1 MLLVP
6 RVAFATACSAAALN
20 QGQLLMS
27 WLCSRRTMLTSSLP
41 TYRGFVSHRYGA
53 FPTMPC
59 ERDACGRLGERR
71 RLACGRASLD
81 PDCASA
87 SSWLHC
93 AAPAGGYCRSSSL
106 CRQPALENVRETA
119 RERRGVGELFAF
131 DDSGLVEKKPG
142 KFGKLV

>member
-71 RLACGRASLD
+71 RLACGRASPL
-81 PDCASA
+81 SGG
-87 SSWLHC
+87 
-93 AAPAGGYCRSSSL
+93 APSRGGGGEGTRP
-106 CRQPALENVRETA
+106 PACKA
-119 RERRGVGELFAF
+119 
-131 DDSGLVEKKPG
+131 
-142 KFGKLV
+142 